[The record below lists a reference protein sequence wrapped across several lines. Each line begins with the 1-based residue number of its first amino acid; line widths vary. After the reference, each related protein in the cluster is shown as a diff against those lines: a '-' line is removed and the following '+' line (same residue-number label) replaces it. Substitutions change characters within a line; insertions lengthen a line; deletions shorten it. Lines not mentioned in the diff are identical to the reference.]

1 MSRLTVESSE
11 IPNKRNDVMMS
22 YYRQAVLLSINET
35 NKAIMSYYR
44 QTILLSKNGNTIH
57 GKF

>member
-1 MSRLTVESSE
+1 VESSD
-11 IPNKRNDVMMS
+11 IPNEIIDVIMS
-22 YYRQAVLLSINET
+22 YHRQAVLLSINET

-44 QTILLSKNGNTIH
+44 QTILLSRNGNTVY